1 MRLPKNLG
9 TLLLGIWLVLFGL
22 ISLGIL
28 RFGALDTIAA
38 LLAIA
43 AGILLLLRR

>member
-9 TLLLGIWLVLFGL
+9 MVLLAIWLILFGVL
-22 ISLGIL
+22 SLGIL

>member
-1 MRLPKNLG
+1 MKLPKNLG
-9 TLLLGIWLVLFGL
+9 IVLTGIWLVLMG
-22 ISLGIL
+22 IIGLGIL

-43 AGILLLLRR
+43 AGILLLLER

>member
-1 MRLPKNLG
+1 MKLRKNLG
-9 TLLLGIWLVLFGL
+9 IALTGIWLVLMG
-22 ISLGIL
+22 IIGLGIL

-43 AGILLLLRR
+43 AGILLLIGR